1 MKKIIIV
8 FLSFAI
14 LTVSGSALAL
24 DDHIIEKA
32 YFEDPSGYLTF
43 DQAQEKLFTPYEGL
57 LNRGYNRNVYWL
69 KIRYARKSPNERI
82 FLRILPTFID
92 DIKIYEKV
100 GENWE
105 KEFLGDLSAYSQREH
120 PATAFTHEILGHTSD
135 VIYIEFRTKT
145 SKIIDVQI
153 LNEKNL
159 TFAEG
164 RRDLLLGIYFG
175 ILALLISWTI
185 YSNYVLPDK
194 VIFFF
199 MLFQMSEFIH
209 GFSLMGYLSKY
220 ILPDDPVMADD
231 VTSIFV
237 LLHVLAGVVFNR
249 ALMHEIHKI
258 KKLVYVYD
266 LLTICNIGLLVAYF
280 AVDKGAAVA
289 ASGVL
294 VIPMGLALFYVPYK
308 LRASKIGYERGMFWA
323 YLLLACSLMG
333 TIAPYLGILKAADFS
348 LYASLLNG
356 FVTLTALAFL
366 LQQRRTDQE
375 LAFYEAKLN
384 AELAQQEVGI
394 EKLKREQQSQFMA
407 MLNHELKTP
416 LSIIKIAHSS
426 DAAFSKFKGHIS
438 GAIEDITNVID
449 RSLLADKYDSNSL
462 PIQKDHFFL
471 EPIIK
476 DKLENNFSKHEV
488 VFQSDYD
495 PQIES
500 DLQITKIIISNILDN
515 AKKYGREN
523 SPIKIQLDK
532 TIVDGKSYSRLSIA
546 NLPGDVGLPDESQLF
561 SKYYRATK
569 AYSKTG
575 SGLGLY
581 LIKSL
586 SQLLG
591 GDVLYEIK
599 DEYIIFHFLLPLTT

>member
-8 FLSFAI
+8 ILSITLQIF
-14 LTVSGSALAL
+14 SGSAFAL
-24 DDHIIEKA
+24 DDRIIEKA
-32 YFEDPSGYLTF
+32 YLEDPTGYLNF
-43 DQAQEKLFTPYEGL
+43 DQAQEKPFTPYEGL

-105 KEFLGDLSAYSQREH
+105 KDFLGDLSPYSQREH
-120 PATAFTHEILGHTSD
+120 PATAFTHEIKSHTSD
-135 VIYIEFRTKT
+135 FIYVEFRTKT

-153 LNEKNL
+153 LSEKDL

-185 YSNYVLPDK
+185 YSNYVLPDR
-194 VIFFF
+194 VILFF
-199 MLFQMSEFIH
+199 MLFQMSEFVH

-220 ILPDDPVMADD
+220 ILPDDPMMADD
-231 VTSIFV
+231 ITSIFV

-249 ALMHEIHKI
+249 ALMNEIHKI

-266 LLTICNIGLLVAYF
+266 LLTICNLGLLVAYF
-280 AVDKGAAVA
+280 AVDKGTAVA

-308 LRASKIGYERGMFWA
+308 LRTSKIGYERGMFWA
-323 YLLLACSLMG
+323 YLLLACGLMI

-426 DAAFSKFKGHIS
+426 DAAFSKFKDHIS
-438 GAIEDITNVID
+438 GAIADITNVID

-462 PIQKDHFFL
+462 PIQKDHFYL
-471 EPIIK
+471 EPIIQ
-476 DKLENNFSKHEV
+476 DKLENNFLKHEV
-488 VFQSDYD
+488 VFQSESV

-515 AKKYGREN
+515 AKKYGHEN
-523 SPIKIQLDK
+523 TPIKIQLDK
-532 TIVDGKSYSRLSIA
+532 TIVEGKSYSRLSVA
-546 NLPGDVGLPDESQLF
+546 NLPGDVGLPDETQIF

-591 GDVLYEIK
+591 GDVIYEVK
-599 DEYIIFHFLLPLTT
+599 DEYITFHFLLPLTT